1 MNNYSNNQQ
10 TYQNHIDGIR
20 AIAVVVVWLFH
31 LNPYFFPGGYIGVDI
46 FFVVSGYVIT
56 LSIFNDIKKEKK
68 FKFLYFYK
76 KRFFR
81 IFPAL
86 FFTVFFV
93 FLFYLFFGY
102 LFELNYVSKIAIA
115 SLLGLSNIFYI
126 YLKSDYF
133 LENELN
139 PFLHTCSGGR
149 TVLFLYPILIIFLI
163 FSSTIFPKLKLK
175 TSLRLI
181 CLTIVLLSFFVFFLM
196 EMKNRKF
203 LFSLADF
210 GK

>member
-1 MNNYSNNQQ
+1 MNNYSKYQQ

-20 AIAVVVVWLFH
+20 ALAVVVVWLFH
-31 LNPYFFPGGYIGVDI
+31 LNPYLFPGGYIGVDI

-56 LSIFNDIKKEKK
+56 LSILNDIKKEKR
-68 FKFLYFYK
+68 FRFLHFYK

-86 FFTVFFV
+86 FFVIFFI

-102 LFELNYVSKIAIA
+102 LFELNYVSKIAFA

-139 PFLHTCSGGR
+139 PFLHTWSLG
-149 TVLFLYPILIIFLI
+149 VEEQFYFFHLYIKI
-163 FSSTIFPKLKLK
+163 
-175 TSLRLI
+175 
-181 CLTIVLLSFFVFFLM
+181 
-196 EMKNRKF
+196 
-203 LFSLADF
+203 
-210 GK
+210 